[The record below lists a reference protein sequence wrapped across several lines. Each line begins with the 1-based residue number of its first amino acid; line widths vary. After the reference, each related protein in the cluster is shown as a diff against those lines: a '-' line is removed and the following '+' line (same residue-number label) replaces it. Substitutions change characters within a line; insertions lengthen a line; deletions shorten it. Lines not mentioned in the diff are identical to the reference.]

1 MKRGL
6 VAPFLPWERILTV
19 DVYPHEPVLYSQSAL
34 TRAAMVERLRAHGW
48 RVETTFNQNGPL
60 LLIDG
65 PWSGTC
71 SIAVPVRLN
80 DDHSKALE
88 DVYALLGV
96 VLSNVHGVR
105 GQA

>member
-1 MKRGL
+1 MKQ
-6 VAPFLPWERILTV
+6 VF
-19 DVYPHEPVLYSQSAL
+19 PHEPVLYSPPAVD
-34 TRAAMVERLRAHGW
+34 RAEMVRQLEAHGW
-48 RVETTFNQNGPL
+48 RVETVFNQNGPV

-88 DVYALLGV
+88 DVYALLGTV
-96 VLSNVHGVR
+96 MSNIHGIR